1 MVVCDVEVCVYR
13 SKDRFCTRKLLKIN
27 SNGSCGTI
35 YDKNGNVRANWNVL
49 NNNQVKQE
57 KIIEGKEVR
66 AQVDD

>member
-49 NNNQVKQE
+49 NNN
-57 KIIEGKEVR
+57 
-66 AQVDD
+66 